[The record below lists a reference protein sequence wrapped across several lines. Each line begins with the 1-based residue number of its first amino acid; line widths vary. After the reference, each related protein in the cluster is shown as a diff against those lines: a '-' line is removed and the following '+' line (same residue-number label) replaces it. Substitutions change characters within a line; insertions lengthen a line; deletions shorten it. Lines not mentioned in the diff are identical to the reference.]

1 MLNMETYRRTSIHS
15 THMFINSN
23 NNKDLK
29 LQNHVLVW
37 NFTDWDALSSL
48 VIITVSSYMENV
60 DQYTE
65 QK

>member
-1 MLNMETYRRTSIHS
+1 
-15 THMFINSN
+15 MFINSN